1 MFKLFK
7 KSEPRNTGE
16 YEVAQASSLYIVSD
30 MQYTLYEEEYKGLVR
45 NYLIV
50 DYILDKVE
58 LVTVETILTST
69 ETELLIGHI
78 NKFYAYLEKKKK
90 ELIIGE
96 EFDIYDI
103 RDLPR
108 SLIEDFLNR
117 DLQKA
122 LLANTL
128 KKDVI

>member
-7 KSEPRNTGE
+7 KSEPGNTEE
-16 YEVAQASSLYIVSD
+16 YKVAKASSLYVVSD
-30 MQYTLYEEEYKGLVR
+30 VQYTLYEEEYKGLVR

-78 NKFYAYLEKKKK
+78 NKFYEYLEKKK